1 MSILQSWSQLV
12 QPVVDTLKHTLDNP
26 AIDYRKFVVGAGWA
40 ICGLET
46 YILSRQL
53 PLYSLKAPP
62 ALLAPHIPDETF
74 KKSQAYGR
82 DRARFGIFKQIF
94 EQFTSWGMIAGGLY
108 LWGWNKAGMALVK
121 TELDPTRI
129 IPRSLVY
136 TLLLTAL
143 SSVTSIPL
151 SLYSTFIIEERHGF
165 NKSTL
170 KLFVMDTL
178 KGWLVGGVIGLP
190 FLAAFL
196 KIIDWAGDSFVPY
209 LMAFFLVFTVLIQ
222 IIYPTF
228 IQPLFNKLTP
238 LPDGELRTRVEKLA
252 SSLDFP
258 LKHLYV
264 IDGSKRSGHSNA
276 YFYGLPW
283 SKHIVIYDTLIEQST
298 PEEVEAVL
306 GHTTKLLVTTQ
317 FYLFLTLT
325 LFTLFIDNRSLFS
338 SFGFNDS
345 ALALTRLEKRPIII
359 GFMLFQLVTAPL
371 DPLASLG
378 MNALS
383 RKYEYEADQFAADLH
398 KAPQLSRALIKIM
411 NENLASPHNDWLYS
425 MYKHSHP
432 TLVERLSRLRQYE
445 QKTETTAETVE
456 GKKEL

>member
-1 MSILQSWSQLV
+1 MSVLQSWTQLV

-82 DRARFGIFKQIF
+82 DRARFGIFRQIF
-94 EQFTSWGMIAGGLY
+94 EQFTSWGMIASGLY
-108 LWGWNKAGMALVK
+108 LWGWDKAGAALVK
-121 TELDPTRI
+121 TGLDPTRI
-129 IPRSLVY
+129 VSL
-136 TLLLTAL
+136 LDRLTF
-143 SSVTSIPL
+143 V
-151 SLYSTFIIEERHGF
+151 IEERHGF

-170 KLFVMDTL
+170 KLFTTDTL

-209 LMAFFLVFTVLIQ
+209 LMVFFLVFTVLIQ

-238 LPDGELRTRVEKLA
+238 LPEGELRTRVEKLA

-306 GHTTKLLVTTQ
+306 AHELGHWKRGHTTKLLATTQ
-317 FYLFLTLT
+317 CYLFLTLT
-325 LFTLFIDNRSLFS
+325 LFTLFINNRSLFS

-345 ALALTRLEKRPIII
+345 VLGLTRQEKRPIII

-432 TLVERLSRLRQYE
+432 TLVERLSRLRLYE
-445 QKTETTAETVE
+445 QKTAATGEKSEE
-456 GKKEL
+456 KKEL